1 MMTRSL
7 SCSSFSSSPSG
18 TNVSEEGERGKESEE
33 GRRRAQKTCSLECS
47 ARLSG
52 VRLSFDTF
60 IFVVALA
67 RKNETF
73 FKGGDKNEECFVSDP
88 TFEGAHSL

>member
-1 MMTRSL
+1 MYRKKER
-7 SCSSFSSSPSG
+7 G
-18 TNVSEEGERGKESEE
+18 GKKAKKGGGERK
-33 GRRRAQKTCSLECS
+33 KTCSLECS

-73 FKGGDKNEECFVSDP
+73 FKGGDKNEECFVSDS
-88 TFEGAHSL
+88 TFEGGHSLSNSR